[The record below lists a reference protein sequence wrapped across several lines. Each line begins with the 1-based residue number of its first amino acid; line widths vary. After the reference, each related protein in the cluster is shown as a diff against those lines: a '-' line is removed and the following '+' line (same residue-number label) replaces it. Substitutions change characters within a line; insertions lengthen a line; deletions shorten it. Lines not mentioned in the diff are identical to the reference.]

1 MRLAISFII
10 IFCCISVSIG
20 MINPNFTPVDLVRQ
34 ATNIAQV
41 DIHQADDKGSCT
53 ATLGKNLQGT
63 TPAKLTMQLDTT
75 SEELVRVFPAAFGTD
90 AKRTALLFT
99 GDFSRAVLQG
109 ADEVADKPAGALYLK
124 TTWFALYQQEN
135 GDYRI
140 TMDPLNLKAVWAGGD
155 ATLAQAIEYII
166 DDPRAD
172 IPVAVG
178 TTWDT
183 DIDVAAIANVNRLL
197 VVNSIVAG
205 SPLLLVLSDDGDRAF
220 QAKTE
225 GKGFT
230 DVTTALKLTT
240 KSKLATAGYFNDDN
254 LLDMALYDG
263 KTLRIALNTGKGDF
277 NIVDTGI
284 NGTDWKNITAIG
296 NGAGAHD
303 SLVVGKNGAIQVFS
317 AQNGRYAQSAE
328 LSATAEQL
336 ATLGSAGRCVVA
348 DFTGDNIPDV
358 LQTYANGAL
367 LFAGKT
373 PAEFAAPQLA
383 LKASLGEKITS
394 VKLGDFDADG
404 LVDVLVTSEIGC
416 TFLIN
421 QGGGKFR
428 ESFNETGEIT

>member
-1 MRLAISFII
+1 MRYAIPFII
-10 IFCCISVSIG
+10 IFCCMSVSVG

-41 DIHQADDKGSCT
+41 DIQQADDKGICI
-53 ATLGKNLQGT
+53 AILGKNLQGT

-75 SEELVRVFPAAFGTD
+75 SEELLRVYPAAFGTD
-90 AKRTALLFT
+90 AKKSALLFT

-109 ADEVADKPAGALYLK
+109 ADEVADKPVGELYLK

-155 ATLAQAIEYII
+155 TMLAQAIEYII

-172 IPVAVG
+172 IPVAIG
-178 TTWDT
+178 TAWDT
-183 DIDVAAIANVNRLL
+183 DVDVAAIANVNRLL
-197 VVNSIVAG
+197 VVNSLVVG
-205 SPLLLVLSDDGDRAF
+205 LPLLIALSDDGDRAF
-220 QAKTE
+220 LPKTE

-230 DVTTALKLTT
+230 DITTTLKLTT

-254 LLDMALYDG
+254 LLDIALYDG
-263 KTLRIALNTGKGDF
+263 KTLRFALNTGKGDF
-277 NIVDTGI
+277 NIVETGI
-284 NGTDWKNITAIG
+284 NETEWKSFSAIG
-296 NGAGAHD
+296 NGVGMND
-303 SLVVGKNGAIQVFS
+303 SLVVGKNGSILVIS
-317 AQNGRYAQSAE
+317 VIYGKYARTAE
-328 LSATAEQL
+328 LSASTEQQEL
-336 ATLGSAGRCVVA
+336 LGIAGPCVVA
-348 DFTGDNIPDV
+348 DFTGDNVLDV
-358 LQTYANGAL
+358 LQTYSNGAL
-367 LFAGKT
+367 LYAVKT
-373 PAEFAAPQLA
+373 PPEFAAPQLA
-383 LKASLGEKITS
+383 LKATLGEKITS

-404 LVDVLVTSEIGC
+404 QFDVLVTSDIGC